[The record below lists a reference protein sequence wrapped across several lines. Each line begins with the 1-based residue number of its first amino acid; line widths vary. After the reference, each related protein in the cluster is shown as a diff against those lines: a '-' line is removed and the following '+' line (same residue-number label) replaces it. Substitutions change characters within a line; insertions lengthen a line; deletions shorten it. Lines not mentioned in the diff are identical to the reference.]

1 MTAHMRL
8 QPEALG
14 MGMTSQ
20 RVRDRLIERLRDGS
34 QNGAQNGMGIR
45 NEAVLNAIRTV
56 PRHLFVDEALAA
68 RAYED
73 NALPIGHGQTISQ
86 PWVVA
91 RMTEALFEITPQEL
105 AAHAAAGEGVAADA
119 VAVSAD
125 AVPAFVPKKVL
136 EVGTGSGYQAAI
148 LAALGL
154 EVYTV
159 ERIGDLLRTARKRFR
174 NLGLNVRSK
183 HDDGRIG
190 WPEHAPYDAIIVT
203 AAAPAL
209 VDALTEQL
217 AVGGVLVAPVGASG
231 GQSLVKLR
239 KRADGSIVR
248 SDLASVIFVPLLS
261 GTIDG

>member
-1 MTAHMRL
+1 MTARMRL

-20 RVRDRLIERLRDGS
+20 RVRDRLIERLRE
-34 QNGAQNGMGIR
+34 QGIR
-45 NEAVLNAIRTV
+45 NESVLNAIRTV

-91 RMTEALFEITPQEL
+91 RMTEALFETDPEEV
-105 AAHAAAGEGVAADA
+105 AAADESE
-119 VAVSAD
+119 SASTS
-125 AVPAFVPKKVL
+125 PAPEFVPKKIL

-174 NLGLNVRSK
+174 TLGLNVRSK

-190 WPEHAPYDAIIVT
+190 WPEHAPYDAIVVT

-209 VDALTEQL
+209 VDALTDQL
-217 AVGGVLVAPVGASG
+217 AVGGVLVAPVGGSA

-239 KRADGSIVR
+239 KRADGRIVR
-248 SDLASVIFVPLLS
+248 NDLASVVFVPLLS

>member
-1 MTAHMRL
+1 MTARLRL
-8 QPEALG
+8 QPEAVG

-20 RVRDRLIERLRDGS
+20 RVRDRLIERLRG
-34 QNGAQNGMGIR
+34 NGIR
-45 NEAVLNAIRTV
+45 DERVLNAIRTV

-91 RMTEALFEITPQEL
+91 KMTEALFDGDKPPL
-105 AAHAAAGEGVAADA
+105 
-119 VAVSAD
+119 
-125 AVPAFVPKKVL
+125 KVL
-136 EVGTGSGYQAAI
+136 EIGTGSGYQATI

-174 NLGLNVRSK
+174 SLGLNVRSK

-190 WPEHAPYDAIIVT
+190 WAENAPYDAIVVT
-203 AAAPAL
+203 AGAPAL
-209 VDALTEQL
+209 VEALTDQL
-217 AVGGVLVAPVGASG
+217 APGGTLVAPVGGASS
-231 GQSLVKLR
+231 QALLKLR
-239 KRADGSIVR
+239 RDAEGVIDETS
-248 SDLASVIFVPLLS
+248 LAPVVFVPLLS
-261 GTIDG
+261 GMID